1 MSPLVGGRWVFL
13 FSIFHFIYQTREGS
27 SWTLDSSSL
36 ENGPGSTGRVRV
48 SDPWRGKGRG
58 GASDRRIGREAQR
71 QEVGSNFRNTTGNT
85 IDILSAIDFAKRLQ
99 AAATSGKEAMPN
111 EQSKVYTR
119 RPLAFEKLSEA
130 QDRQLRECG
139 DESHVAWLMT
149 TEYTQ
154 RCWRPTFAELG
165 RSLIKMFRKPAK
177 PSLQIWGRLVRSQSE
192 AAFGLQQ
199 EKGRRRPRI
208 EGSSDLAERVVGFVC

>member
-1 MSPLVGGRWVFL
+1 MGIPRSVTVGTAG
-13 FSIFHFIYQTREGS
+13 
-27 SWTLDSSSL
+27 D
-36 ENGPGSTGRVRV
+36 
-48 SDPWRGKGRG
+48 
-58 GASDRRIGREAQR
+58 GREAQR

-149 TEYTQ
+149 TEQ
-154 RCWRPTFAELG
+154 RDHT
-165 RSLIKMFRKPAK
+165 
-177 PSLQIWGRLVRSQSE
+177 
-192 AAFGLQQ
+192 
-199 EKGRRRPRI
+199 
-208 EGSSDLAERVVGFVC
+208 